1 MGLFKFKKKLS
12 PEELEEKRRKEQE
25 WAKKCCEAG
34 ERFGEK
40 IRIDER
46 IKNLN
51 RFANNYPKTFFTLLF
66 GIIIGCLVLNTMFS
80 GIGNIFSDTAEDIKT
95 VAMPK
100 DTSKDALN
108 KEMKALYQ
116 EFMSLDKQLERKFN
130 KDSLTRQDSVE
141 IMGICSRMEKLQQIM
156 TEKNHVK
163 EEEKEISLY
172 EEMENLGMKVEELKK
187 KSSLTKEDS
196 LELNSY
202 MGRMQLIMELI
213 ETKEQEG
220 KEDNK

>member
-12 PEELEEKRRKEQE
+12 PEELEEKRKKEQE

-34 ERFGEK
+34 ERFGER

-46 IKNLN
+46 IRNLN

-66 GIIIGCLVLNTMFS
+66 GVIIGCLILNMMFS
-80 GIGNIFSDTAEDIKT
+80 GIGRTFSDTAKDIRT

-108 KEMKALYQ
+108 KEVKALYQ

-130 KDSLTRQDSVE
+130 KDSLTRQDSLE
-141 IMGICSRMEKLQQIM
+141 IMEICSRMEKLQQIM
-156 TEKNHVK
+156 TEKNPVK
-163 EEEKEISLY
+163 DEEKEISLY
-172 EEMENLGMKVEELKK
+172 EELENLGMKVEELKK
-187 KSSLTKEDS
+187 KPALTRQDS
-196 LELNSY
+196 LELNTYIS
-202 MGRMQLIMELI
+202 RMQLVMELI

-220 KEDNK
+220 KEEHK

>member
-80 GIGNIFSDTAEDIKT
+80 GIGNIFSDTAEDIKI

-156 TEKNHVK
+156 TEKNPVK

-202 MGRMQLIMELI
+202 MSRMQLIMELI

>member
-25 WAKKCCEAG
+25 GAKKCCEAG

-156 TEKNHVK
+156 TEKNPVK

-202 MGRMQLIMELI
+202 MSRMQLIMELI

>member
-80 GIGNIFSDTAEDIKT
+80 GIGNIFSDTAEDIKI

-156 TEKNHVK
+156 TEKNPVK

-187 KSSLTKEDS
+187 KYSLTKEDS

-202 MGRMQLIMELI
+202 MSRMQLIMELI

>member
-156 TEKNHVK
+156 TEKNPVK

-202 MGRMQLIMELI
+202 MSRMQLIMELI

>member
-66 GIIIGCLVLNTMFS
+66 GIIIGCLVLNTIFS

-130 KDSLTRQDSVE
+130 KDSLTRQDSIE

-156 TEKNHVK
+156 TEKNPVK

-172 EEMENLGMKVEELKK
+172 EEIENLGMKVDELKK

-196 LELNSY
+196 LELKSY
-202 MGRMQLIMELI
+202 MSRMQLIMELI